1 MKKKITKLDLAPQ
14 ILTCQRTAAYARVS
28 CGKDEMLHSL
38 AAQVSF
44 YSELIQ
50 SKPEWEYAGVYAD
63 EAETGTKDSRPEFQQ
78 LIDDC
83 RAGKIDLIIT
93 KSISR
98 FARNTVDLL
107 QTVRELKAL
116 GVSVF
121 FEEQNLNSLSGDGE
135 LMLTILAAYAQEE
148 SRLVSENC
156 KWRIRKDF
164 KEGKAAGHTR
174 IYGYY
179 YTAGKFTVNPAE
191 AEVVRMIFADYL
203 NGMGRNA
210 IMKKLTALGIPTK
223 CGGRW
228 SESTVNSI
236 LSNEKMVG
244 DMCLQ
249 KTIVTDHLTKR
260 WRRNRGESDQYYI
273 EGSHEPIVNV
283 ETFKAVQ
290 AEITR
295 RATKV
300 KPSRKQ
306 TLSEFTGIIRC
317 GRCGANYRRKINAA
331 GTKYAK
337 TTWACATYTNRGKG
351 ECPAKRIPEDILK
364 AKCAEALMI
373 AEYDAESFARRVTSI
388 TIPDDG
394 VLVFAFKDGTERTLA
409 WANPSRRESWTDE
422 MRATAR
428 ENFMK
433 GEQHG

>member
-1 MKKKITKLDLAPQ
+1 MSKKITKLDLAPP
-14 ILTCQRTAAYARVS
+14 ILTRQRTAAYARVS

-50 SKPEWEYAGVYAD
+50 SRAEWEYAGVYAD
-63 EAETGTKDSRPEFQQ
+63 EAETGTKDSRPEFRR

-116 GVSVF
+116 SVGVF

-135 LMLTILAAYAQEE
+135 MLLTILAAYAQEE
-148 SRLVSENC
+148 SRSVSENC

-164 KEGKAAGHTR
+164 KEGKAAGHMR
-174 IYGYY
+174 IYGYDCK
-179 YTAGKFTVNPAE
+179 AGKLTVNPAE
-191 AEVVRMIFADYL
+191 AEVVRMIFADCL
-203 NGMGRNA
+203 GGMGRNA
-210 IMKKLTALGIPTK
+210 IMKKLTALGIPAK
-223 CGGRW
+223 NGGRW
-228 SESTVNSI
+228 SESTIGVI
-236 LSNEKMVG
+236 LTNEKMIG

-249 KTIVTDHLTKR
+249 KSFVDNHLTKR
-260 WRRNRGESDQYYI
+260 HKQNRGELTSYYV
-273 EGSHEPIVNV
+273 EGTHEPIVSA

-290 AEITR
+290 VEIAR
-295 RATKV
+295 RAANA
-300 KPSRKQ
+300 KPSRKR
-306 TLSEFTGIIRC
+306 TFSEFTGIIRC
-317 GRCGANYRRKINAA
+317 GRCGANFHKKVNAA

-337 TTWACATYTNRGKG
+337 TTWACATYTNRGKA

-364 AKCAEALMI
+364 AKCAEALGL
-373 AEYDAESFARRVTSI
+373 AEYEAESFTRRVASI

-394 VLVFAFKDGTERTLA
+394 VLVFVFKDGTERTLT
-409 WANPSRRESWTDE
+409 WAPPSRRESWTDE
-422 MRATAR
+422 MRAAAR

>member
-1 MKKKITKLDLAPQ
+1 MNRKITKLDLVPQ
-14 ILTCQRTAAYARVS
+14 ILARQRTAAYARVS

-38 AAQVSF
+38 AAQVSY

-50 SKPEWEYAGVYAD
+50 SRAEWEYAGVYAD
-63 EAETGTKDSRPEFQQ
+63 EAETGTKDCRPEFQR
-78 LIDDC
+78 LIEDC
-83 RAGKIDLIIT
+83 RAGKIDFIIT

-116 GVSVF
+116 GVGVF

-148 SRLVSENC
+148 SRSVSENS

-164 KEGKAAGHTR
+164 KEGKAAGHMR
-174 IYGYY
+174 IYGYDCKERKL
-179 YTAGKFTVNPAE
+179 TINPAE
-191 AEVVRMIFADYL
+191 AEVVRMIYADYL
-203 NGMGRNA
+203 SGMGRNA
-210 IMKKLTALGIPTK
+210 IMKKLIALGIPTK

-228 SESTVNSI
+228 SESTVQSI
-236 LSNEKMVG
+236 LTDEKIIG

-249 KTIVTDHLTKR
+249 KSFVANHLTKR
-260 WRRNRGESDQYYI
+260 HKRNHGELERYYV
-273 EGSHEPIVNV
+273 EGSHEQIVSA

-290 AEITR
+290 AEIAR
-295 RATKV
+295 RAAKV

-306 TLSEFTGIIRC
+306 AFSEFTGIIRC
-317 GRCGANYRRKINAA
+317 GRCGANYRKKVNAA

-364 AKCAEALMI
+364 AKCAEALGI
-373 AEYDAESFARRVTSI
+373 TEYDPVRFGGKIAAI
-388 TIPDDG
+388 NIPDDG
-394 VLVFAFKDGTERTLA
+394 VLVLTFKDGAERTIA
-409 WANPSRRESWTDE
+409 WANPSRRKSWTDE
-422 MRATAR
+422 MRAAAR
-428 ENFMK
+428 EKFMK
-433 GEQHG
+433 GEHNG